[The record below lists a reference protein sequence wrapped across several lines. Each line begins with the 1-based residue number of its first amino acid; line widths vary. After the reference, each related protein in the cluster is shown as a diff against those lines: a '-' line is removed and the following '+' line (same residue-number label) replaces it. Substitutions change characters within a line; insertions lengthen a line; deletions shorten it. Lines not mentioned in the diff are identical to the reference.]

1 MARAFARQAS
11 LLILDEPTAHLD
23 ARAEYELFTRFKEVS
38 HGRTTLLISHRF
50 TTIALADRIAVLAD
64 GRVVELGAHHE
75 LLDQRGPTRR
85 STGCTS
91 GSAPEA
97 PAASWV
103 PHEPEAPA
111 RCCASANELR

>member
-75 LLDQRGPTRR
+75 LLDQRGAYASLYGLYERLSPGGAGRAMGATR
-85 STGCTS
+85 G
-91 GSAPEA
+91 
-97 PAASWV
+97 
-103 PHEPEAPA
+103 
-111 RCCASANELR
+111 